1 MWSKSGW
8 GGGFGGVGGVGSVG
22 GIRIVGERFNGK
34 VVGVVGEVGVFLG
47 LVGLVFVEIV
57 GESGL
62 WME

>member
-8 GGGFGGVGGVGSVG
+8 GGGVRGV
-22 GIRIVGERFNGK
+22 RIVGERFKGK
-34 VVGVVGEVGVFLG
+34 VGVVGVVGEVGVFLG

-62 WME
+62 WVG

>member
-8 GGGFGGVGGVGSVG
+8 GGGVG

-62 WME
+62 WVG

>member
-1 MWSKSGW
+1 MYIKHYFIIISVVKVRLGW
-8 GGGFGGVGGVGSVG
+8 GRWG
-22 GIRIVGERFNGK
+22 RQDCRRK

-62 WME
+62 WVG

>member
-8 GGGFGGVGGVGSVG
+8 GGGVGGV
-22 GIRIVGERFNGK
+22 RIVGERFKGK
-34 VVGVVGEVGVFLG
+34 VGVVGVVGEVGVFLG

-62 WME
+62 WVG